1 MSWFVS
7 PKRLRELGI
16 LGMNARNGLYIGQ
29 YNPRQL
35 YPLVDDKLQ
44 TKRLAQEA
52 GLSVPTLYGVVR
64 THHDIR
70 RISKSLDTHRAFV
83 VKPSRG
89 SGGEGIIVIDD
100 RLDQNLFRR
109 ASGRTMTLDQLE
121 HHVSNILS
129 GAYSLGGLPDVAM
142 IEQRVEFSDLF
153 KDISY
158 QGVPDIRIIVY
169 RGYPAMA
176 MIRLPTQQSDGKA
189 NLHQGA
195 IGAGIDLK
203 TGRTTRGVWDN
214 QPVEDHPDTGYT
226 IIGHQIPEW
235 GRLLELAAGCF
246 DLTGLGYLGVDIVL
260 DRRYGPLIL
269 ELNAR
274 PGLAIQIANRQGL
287 RHRLTQI
294 DRCVQNNPDADV
306 ATRSRWY
313 ETH

>member
-7 PKRLRELGI
+7 PRRLRDLGI

-29 YNPRQL
+29 HNPRKL

-52 GLSVPTLYGVVR
+52 GLSVPALYGVVR

-70 RISKSLDTHRAFV
+70 RVSKILDTHRSFV

-89 SGGEGIIVIDD
+89 AGGEGIVVIDD
-100 RLDQNLFRR
+100 RLDENLFRR
-109 ASGRTMTLDQLE
+109 ASGRTITLEQLE

-203 TGRTTRGVWDN
+203 TGCTTRGVWDS
-214 QPVEDHPDTGYT
+214 QPVDNHPDTGHT

-235 GRLLELAAGCF
+235 VRLLELAAGCF

-260 DRRYGPLIL
+260 DQRYGPLIL

-287 RHRLTQI
+287 KHNLEQI
-294 DRCVQNNPDADV
+294 DRCVQTNPDADIV
-306 ATRSRWY
+306 TRSRWY
-313 ETH
+313 EAH

>member
-1 MSWFVS
+1 
-7 PKRLRELGI
+7 
-16 LGMNARNGLYIGQ
+16 MNARNGLYIGQ
-29 YNPRQL
+29 YNPRKL

-44 TKRLAQEA
+44 TKRLAQDA
-52 GLSVPTLYGVVR
+52 GLSVPELYGVIR

-70 RISKSLDTHRAFV
+70 KMSAILADHRSFV

-89 SGGEGIIVIDD
+89 SGGEGIIVIDE

-109 ASGRTMTLDQLE
+109 ASGRTMTLEQVE
-121 HHVSNILS
+121 HHISNILS

-142 IEQRVEFSDLF
+142 LEQRVEFSDLF
-153 KDISY
+153 KEISY

-195 IGAGIDLK
+195 IGAGIDLQ
-203 TGRTTRGVWDN
+203 TGCTTRGVWDS
-214 QPVEDHPDTGYT
+214 QPVEDHPDTGHT
-226 IIGHQIPEW
+226 IVGHQIPEW
-235 GRLLELAAGCF
+235 GKLLELAAGCF

-260 DRRYGPLIL
+260 DRRFGPLIL

-274 PGLAIQIANRQGL
+274 PGLAIQIANREGL
-287 RHRLTQI
+287 KHRLDQI
-294 DRCVQNNPDADV
+294 DRLVQDNPDASIAV
-306 ATRSRWY
+306 RSRWFQTALN
-313 ETH
+313 EHH